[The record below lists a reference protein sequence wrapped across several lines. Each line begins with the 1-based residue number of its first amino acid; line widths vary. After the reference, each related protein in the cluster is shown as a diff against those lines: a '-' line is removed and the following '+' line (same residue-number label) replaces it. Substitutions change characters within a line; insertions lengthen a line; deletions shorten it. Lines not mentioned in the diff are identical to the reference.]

1 MVGRHYFARKKY
13 FSKKHLISLYIH
25 GMTFEFISYSSLF
38 SGKEVDK
45 GTRLLLE
52 NLIVPKQGNV
62 LDLGCGYGVIGIVV
76 AKLNPLLKVYMVD
89 VNPLA
94 IKATKY
100 NAKINGVQERTVILQ
115 GDLYEPVRGM
125 KFSAIYSNP
134 PLSAGKSIV
143 EKIIMDAPVHLEDN
157 GVFQVVLAK
166 GAEYY
171 TRLINNLFPNVKT
184 LKKQGY
190 VIVTAY
196 MK

>member
-1 MVGRHYFARKKY
+1 MVGSHYFAKKKY
-13 FSKKHLISLYIH
+13 FSKKHLIPLYIH

-52 NLIVPKQGNV
+52 NLVVPKQGNV

-94 IKATKY
+94 IKAAKY
-100 NAKINGVQERTVILQ
+100 NAKINSVQERTVILQ
-115 GDLYEPVRGM
+115 GDLYEPVKGM

-134 PLSAGKSIV
+134 PLSAGKTVV
-143 EKIIMDAPVHLEDN
+143 EKIIMDAPAHLEDN

-171 TRLINNLFPNVKT
+171 TRLINNLFSNVKT

-190 VIVTAY
+190 VVVTAY